1 MRSTKPILAA
11 FAAAQLVLLHATALA
26 QTDPAW
32 LDELKTQIQLDQ
44 ECNPNYFLNIAEYR
58 LGDDLI
64 QEAKVVC
71 IDGRQFGG
79 SSGAGIKRLCSHASG
94 LCGRA

>member
-11 FAAAQLVLLHATALA
+11 FAAAQLALLHATALA

-32 LDELKTQIQLDQ
+32 LDELKTQIQVDQ

-71 IDGRQFGG
+71 VDGRQFDATRTGEF
-79 SSGAGIKRLCSHASG
+79 SLFVIKACQPVV
-94 LCGRA
+94 C

>member
-71 IDGRQFGG
+71 VDGRQFDATRTGEF
-79 SSGAGIKRLCSHASG
+79 SLFVIKACQPVV
-94 LCGRA
+94 C

>member
-1 MRSTKPILAA
+1 MRCTRSVLKVFAVILIAL
-11 FAAAQLVLLHATALA
+11 FQTTAQA

-32 LDELKTQIQLDQ
+32 LDELKAQIFTDQ
-44 ECNPNYFLNIAEYR
+44 NCNPNYYLNIAEYK

-71 IDGRQFGG
+71 VDGRQFDATRTGEF
-79 SSGAGIKRLCSHASG
+79 SLFVIKACQPVV
-94 LCGRA
+94 C